1 MAKTFTADSITNEL
15 KSSGIVNI
23 PGVGKLRVVHKEAR
37 VGRNPATGETIQIP
51 AKKVVTFKMS
61 STLAEAVNGG

>member
-1 MAKTFTADSITNEL
+1 MAKTFTADGITNEL
-15 KSSGIVNI
+15 KNSGIVNI

-37 VGRNPATGETIQIP
+37 QGRNPRTGETVQIP
-51 AKKVVTFKMS
+51 AKNVVTFKMS